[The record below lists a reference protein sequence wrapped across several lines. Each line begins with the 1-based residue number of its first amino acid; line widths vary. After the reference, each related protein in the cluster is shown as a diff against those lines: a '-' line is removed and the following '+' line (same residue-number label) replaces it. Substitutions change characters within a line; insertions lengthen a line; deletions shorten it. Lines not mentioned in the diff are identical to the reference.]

1 AGVPTV
7 HATAEDARGWL
18 GSWLDSYERR
28 IVPIAH
34 AVRAVQP
41 ADAGADSLAALL
53 GHALVKLERASA
65 VRLGRFAGDPDE
77 LWGRELA
84 ASTPTV
90 LTGASLAVDPVGTVW
105 LDERHVLVRAAL
117 VHHPVQPL
125 VAMSSLLFAITASW
139 PSPRPEIA
147 DVIEVIDELRRSA
160 EASA

>member
-1 AGVPTV
+1 VPTV

-18 GSWLDSYERR
+18 GSWLATHDRQV
-28 IVPIAH
+28 VPIAD
-34 AVRAVQP
+34 AVRAVEP
-41 ADAGADSLAALL
+41 AEAGTESLAALL
-53 GHALVKLERASA
+53 GHALGKLERASA
-65 VRLGRFAGDPDE
+65 VRLGRFAGEPDE

-90 LTGASLAVDPVGTVW
+90 LTGASIAVDAIGTVW

-125 VAMSSLLFAITASW
+125 VAMSSLLFAIAASW

-160 EASA
+160 EASP